1 MPSAGEILQSLASIA
16 ESWKTLAM
24 LWHVY
29 AGVLLVLALSRSRAH
44 DRLVGALLIPPL
56 VSVSVLAWIA
66 GNPFNGAAFGALSI
80 VQAAL
85 LGRLSRRQVEKAH
98 PARVLLGSAL
108 VAFGWAY
115 PHFLPEDPASTY
127 LYAAPLGLIPCPTLS
142 LVLGVTIVLSNLRSR
157 AWSVILACAALF
169 YGALGVLYLG
179 VTIDWVLVGGGIGL
193 LVLSVRKTGD
203 GVVHVV

>member
-1 MPSAGEILQSLASIA
+1 
-16 ESWKTLAM
+16 
-24 LWHVY
+24 
-29 AGVLLVLALSRSRAH
+29 
-44 DRLVGALLIPPL
+44 
-56 VSVSVLAWIA
+56 
-66 GNPFNGAAFGALSI
+66 

-142 LVLGVTIVLSNLRSR
+142 LVLGVTIVFSNLRSR
-157 AWSVILACAALF
+157 AWSVILACTALF
-169 YGALGVLYLG
+169 YGALGVGSGRRGYRLARALG
-179 VTIDWVLVGGGIGL
+179 AEDGGRRRACRL
-193 LVLSVRKTGD
+193 TLSS
-203 GVVHVV
+203 